1 MGYYVEVVAGE
12 VIIPKRNLTKA
23 YKAMC
28 ELNKKHDLKR
38 GGRYGFGEGKAPL
51 YYERTEPDKKGKTNG
66 IQSRWFSWM
75 DYDYDRTCKTAD
87 EIIDQLGFFTDTD
100 EKGNLH
106 VIGYDEKTGQEDL
119 FFKAIAPYVLQK
131 SYLDW
136 MGEDGSTYRWTFKG
150 GQFKSVNG
158 EVVFPE

>member
-28 ELNKKHDLKR
+28 ELNKKHDLKC
-38 GGRYGFGEGKAPL
+38 GGRYDFGED
-51 YYERTEPDKKGKTNG
+51 ERTETDKKGKTNG
-66 IQSRWFSWM
+66 IPSRWFSWM

-106 VIGYDEKTGQEDL
+106 VIGYDAKTGQEDL